1 MGKLDVFVHDKVL
14 NDFKQLFY
22 WISDL
27 IDLLRDEDAYRGKRG
42 QIAGM
47 QRDLDYVGEVLENLE
62 GGTSLSFDEGLALE
76 ERCGQLEE
84 KYKDWK

>member
-14 NDFKQLFY
+14 NEFKQLFY

-27 IDLLRDEDAYRGKRG
+27 IDLLRDEDPYRGKRE
-42 QIAGM
+42 QIADM
-47 QRDLDYVGEVLENLE
+47 QRDLDYIGEVLENLE
-62 GGTSLSFDEGLALE
+62 GAGSVSFDDGLDLE
-76 ERCGQLEE
+76 KVCGQLEE